1 MDDSQDILVSVCVIT
16 YNQEQFIRQCLDS
29 ILMQKVNFN
38 YELIVGDDY
47 SKDSTRSIL
56 QDYQQK
62 HPECVFPVLADS
74 NSGISANYKRV
85 LSRCKGKY
93 IAVCEG
99 DDFWIGPNRLQKQI
113 DFLESHEEY
122 GFVGGNA
129 TILVGNEMTFE
140 SYDYLPNPIVDGEW
154 ELYENVLDYAK
165 FGPVTRTVT
174 LCFRK
179 SLIDPYVDIEGIGN
193 DLVLQTILAKFS
205 KFAKLSEAI
214 GAYRQNGI
222 STSTDNF
229 DSIFRYANWRYEC
242 LSLQKELF
250 PEDCNWDSDEVSD
263 HRYYAILR
271 YYIKHFQLRKVKVIR
286 KKIRSKKFR
295 NKVSYRFSN
304 NLISSFLL
312 GIFTRI
318 RVSSSS

>member
-1 MDDSQDILVSVCVIT
+1 MDSQDTLVSVCIIT

-38 YELIVGDDY
+38 YEIIVGDDF

-56 QDYQQK
+56 LDYQQK
-62 HPECVFPVLADS
+62 YPECIFPVLADS

-85 LSRCKGKY
+85 LSKCKGKY
-93 IAVCEG
+93 IALCEG

-113 DFLESHEEY
+113 DFLESHEEF

-129 TILVGNEMTFE
+129 TILVDNEMTFE

-154 ELYENVLDYAK
+154 ELYGNVLDYAK

-179 SLIDPYVDIEGIGN
+179 SLIDQYVDIEGIGN
-193 DLVLQTILAKFS
+193 DLVLQTILAKSS

-214 GAYRQNGI
+214 GTYRQNGI
-222 STSTDNF
+222 STSKDNIN
-229 DSIFRYANWRYEC
+229 SITRYANWRYEC
-242 LSLQKELF
+242 LSLQKKLL
-250 PEDCNWDSDEVSD
+250 PIDCNWDNDEISDN
-263 HRYYAILR
+263 RYYSVMR
-271 YYIKHFQLRKVKVIR
+271 YYIRHFQFKHAKEFRCKIKSEKYRRKL
-286 KKIRSKKFR
+286 SYKFSSVF
-295 NKVSYRFSN
+295 VSF
-304 NLISSFLL
+304 IIL
-312 GIFTRI
+312 GIISRI
-318 RVSSSS
+318 KGLKEG